1 MTIADNYQFELFT
14 KATSPN
20 LLEAYLRLKYLV
32 FVREQGWFSLPH
44 SNENEMAYPDAFD
57 TQSIFILAQGPD
69 TAPAGIARATM
80 PPGPLPHMDL
90 LDRHLCAP
98 ELEPLRE
105 QTATV
110 NAVAVLK
117 KFRGKIIAFQG
128 DNFTVGQVMV
138 AILLGYLEKVGMR
151 VVLLSSDPK
160 TGARFFTRLGFYA
173 LDKPFQYGPSPM
185 PLINLGLLLHD
196 RDRFTV
202 LASPLQ
208 WTCLAPPRLDDSER
222 IALRYFRRLHASHAG
237 PCLF

>member
-20 LLEAYLRLKYLV
+20 FLEAYLRLKYLV

-57 TQSIFILAQGPD
+57 TQSIFILAQDPD
-69 TAPAGIARATM
+69 AAPAGIARATM

-105 QTATV
+105 QIATV

-138 AILLGYLEKVGMR
+138 AI
-151 VVLLSSDPK
+151 PK

-173 LDKPFQYGPSPM
+173 LDKPFQYGPSPK

-196 RDRFTV
+196 RDRFTA

-208 WTCLAPPRLDDSER
+208 CTCLAPPRLDNSER